1 MKRAVVLLV
10 ILCIAGLST
19 PVRGASPE
27 AYLPLQEGLVWEFQH
42 KFFDLQTK
50 DQVGSAKSIKKNLA
64 PTTINGTRVYPQEYL
79 FYQPEGTLKQKTI
92 AFIAPDPQGY
102 YVFARQSE
110 KENKP
115 KIVGKTFFVLKLPI
129 QKGTSWQQE
138 EGGLTIQNTI
148 ESIDETVQ
156 VSAGKFTNCLL
167 MKKVYFHK
175 QDSKKP
181 VQEALFWF
189 APEVGNVKIL
199 MQNFQLKKEMHQEL
213 ISFKK

>member
-1 MKRAVVLLV
+1 MKKTIVLLSV
-10 ILCIAGLST
+10 LVLVGMSQGS
-19 PVRGASPE
+19 VASSHE
-27 AYLPLQEGLVWEFQH
+27 RYLPLQEGLVWEFQH

-50 DQVGSAKSIKKNLA
+50 DQVGSAKSVKKNLA

-92 AFIAPDPQGY
+92 TFIAQDPQGY

-115 KIVGKTFFVLKLPI
+115 KIVGKTFFVLKFPI
-129 QKGTSWQQE
+129 EKGTSWQQE

-167 MKKVYFHK
+167 MKKVYSHK

-181 VQEALFWF
+181 VQEAFFWF

-199 MQNFQLKKEMHQEL
+199 MKNFQLKKESHQEL